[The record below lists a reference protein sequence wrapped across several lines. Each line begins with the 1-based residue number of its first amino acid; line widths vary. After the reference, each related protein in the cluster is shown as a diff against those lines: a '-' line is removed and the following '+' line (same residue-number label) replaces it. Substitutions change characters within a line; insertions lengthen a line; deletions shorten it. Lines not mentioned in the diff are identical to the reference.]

1 MAQALVEYQTTMG
14 WSNFIQGKI
23 IKDWVGVFN
32 EERQDER
39 NKDDGQIIV
48 KFIKLITSFTLN
60 LCRSM
65 CSQVFGVTHIQRIT
79 KKQERTLAQV
89 KDLIKD
95 QSVLTQ
101 NWKYHIDGAP
111 EDNTILCNILAWIR
125 LHPSVLHYRQ
135 VMKNQKVKST
145 NR

>member
-14 WSNFIQGKI
+14 WSHFIQGKI
-23 IKDWVGVFN
+23 IKDWVGVSN

-60 LCRSM
+60 LWRSM
-65 CSQVFGVTHIQRIT
+65 CSQVFWGTYIQRIT

-95 QSVLTQ
+95 QSVLTH
-101 NWKYHIDGAP
+101 N
-111 EDNTILCNILAWIR
+111 
-125 LHPSVLHYRQ
+125 
-135 VMKNQKVKST
+135 
-145 NR
+145 